1 MLGSADGTD
10 TSNSAM
16 QCAYVLL
23 MVYDKTQNM
32 YPAWNSESPSL
43 VTNLLGRLRQGLVSI
58 LATLENYGTAFEAL
72 GGMRGKHAAQGG
84 GKFGQE

>member
-1 MLGSADGTD
+1 
-10 TSNSAM
+10 M

-32 YPAWNSESPSL
+32 YPAWDSSESPPL
-43 VTNLLGRLRQGLVSI
+43 VTNLLGRLRLGLMSI

-72 GGMRGKHAAQGG
+72 GGMRGKHTAQGDAIEILG
-84 GKFGQE
+84 HA